1 MRSASLL
8 IGVLCAACG
17 APEPRT
23 YAEVLEITERSQ
35 LIGGPGAQGAIGD
48 YLIQNDKIRVIIHGR
63 AGDTGSSTAF
73 GGSILDADIQR
84 PQAEFSGGQG
94 RDNLYELGPLVSLAV
109 VRPESKASFSMRDDN
124 GTAVL
129 RVESPMGNIVDVISL
144 FGTVVPEL
152 AVQDMWFAIEYALR
166 PGENFLRIGV
176 EAYREGEP
184 QGAVDVVD
192 MTTIQGTEPFIGILK
207 GDRELGDRDP
217 CPDDGCPDGQS
228 CQSVQGEQTCRAVD
242 AEIGGLFG
250 GWLALIGKK
259 TKNFVPG
266 NGFNSTLSLTSAFAR
281 GADFFENPAPFA
293 FMAGA
298 GDGVSYALH
307 TDGDL
312 LIPVA
317 TSAFT
322 LAISHEVHCTVD
334 QPNCLRGKGVR
345 MNGYFAVGEGDIASA
360 VDGLITLRD
369 LPASTLEGVVL
380 DQRTGAPVSKA
391 DVIVF
396 ADPWPG
402 ASDEDVAGKTYEE
415 LVAAHRAATTDAV
428 NTAGVAGILT
438 HMRSDVGTDDVLDG
452 SFYGRVVLP
461 DGAGERVF
469 LVAKDHEQL
478 SEPVPVRFVGGKAQ
492 AVVVLPQQGHLD
504 VEVRDENGLRLPARI
519 TIGRCMPECAVD
531 ADCSGDGARVCDPAE
546 RRCVPAG
553 GCSADSDCDPDE
565 SCDLASSQCVCDG
578 RYQLPTELGGHWP
591 VDGVTERH
599 YVSPDGDEF
608 ELPAGVYELIASRG
622 IEYSIDRQY
631 VRLTSGKHTRV
642 IAHVGRVIDT
652 TGFISADFHVHGSNS
667 PDSAVPTAR
676 RVMSFAGEGVELLTG
691 TDHDVLTDYQ
701 PMLRSLGL
709 EPWMNTQ
716 TGVESSPLML
726 SHFLGFPMNI
736 DVTQPQQMPSSSRF
750 DWYARDAKAI
760 MDKIRA
766 GGSLGGEADAVV
778 LLAHV
783 YDYFN
788 YYELDSYTLE
798 PAGNALFALADP
810 ILDRQFFSG
819 EFDGF
824 EVANGKSQ
832 DYIRKPT
839 VGEMRRYNEGL
850 KALVD
855 RLSGGEIDL
864 AQFSKLHQALGREV
878 IGQMLSRT
886 PDEQDAFMDA
896 REGVDCSCMPAESC
910 AEGAAATAPCLE
922 PRGVVED
929 WFRMANAGVFRTGVA
944 NSDTHDLWEI
954 EAGMPRNYVVSP
966 TDLPVQIDYN
976 TIDANVRKGQ
986 VVGSYGPFVRFT
998 VNDQGV
1004 GSEFEASGS
1013 VRLAV
1018 QVQSPTWFDVD
1029 RVEVYRNGRLIRI
1042 VTACAAGQTSD
1053 CIVTPNT
1060 EIVNLNLVFDD
1071 QPTQDSWY
1079 AVAAMGINGR
1089 DLAPVYSSMP
1099 LARLGFNET
1108 VDSLGAILPV
1118 DIGGGSM
1125 KEPSVYPVLPY
1136 AITNPIRVIVDG
1148 DGQFTPPSGRRP
1160 SWEP

>member
-1 MRSASLL
+1 MR
-8 IGVLCAACG
+8 AALALAALATACSPP
-17 APEPRT
+17 ADRT
-23 YAEVLEITERSQ
+23 FAEVIKITDRSQ
-35 LIGGPGAQGAIGD
+35 LIGGPGAQGAVGD
-48 YLIQNDKIRVIIHGR
+48 YLIQNDKIRVIVHGR

-94 RDNLYELGPLVSLAV
+94 RDLLYELGPLVSLAV
-109 VRPESKASFSMRDDN
+109 VRPESKSSFSMRDDD

-166 PGENFLRIGV
+166 PNENFVRISV
-176 EAYREGEP
+176 EAYREGQP
-184 QGAVDVVD
+184 QDAVEVVD
-192 MTTIQGTEPFIGILK
+192 MTTIEGTEPFIGILK
-207 GDRELGDRDP
+207 GNRELGDRTP
-217 CPDDGCPDGQS
+217 CPEDGCPEGQS
-228 CQSVQGEQTCRAVD
+228 CQSVQGEQVCRAQD

-266 NGFNSTLSLTSAFAR
+266 NGFDSTLSLTSAFAR

-298 GDGVSYALH
+298 GEGVSYALH

-322 LAISHEVHCTVD
+322 LAISHETHCTVD

-345 MNGYFAVGEGDIASA
+345 MTGYFAVGEGDIASA

-380 DQRTGAPVSKA
+380 DQRTGTPVSKA

-396 ADPWPG
+396 ADPWPE
-402 ASDEDVAGKTYEE
+402 ASDDQVAGKSYEE
-415 LVAAHRAATTDAV
+415 LVTAHREATTDVV

-438 HMRSDVGTDDVLDG
+438 HMRSDVGTDDILDG
-452 SFYGRVVLP
+452 SFSGRVVLP
-461 DGAGERVF
+461 EGSSQRVF

-478 SEPVPVRFVGGKAQ
+478 SEPVAVRFVEGKAQ
-492 AVVVLPQQGHLD
+492 AVVVLPQQGRLD
-504 VEVRDENGLRLPARI
+504 VEVRDENGLRLPARV

-531 ADCSGDGARVCDPAE
+531 ADCSGDGSRVCDAMD
-546 RRCVPAG
+546 RRCIPTG
-553 GCSADSDCDPDE
+553 GCASDSDCDPDE
-565 SCDLASSQCVCDG
+565 SCDAASKQCVCAG

-599 YVSPDGDEF
+599 YVSPEGDEF

-622 IEYSIDRQY
+622 IEYSIDRQF
-631 VRLTSGKHTRV
+631 VRLTPGNHTRV
-642 IAHVGRVIDT
+642 IAHVERVIDT
-652 TGFISADFHVHGSNS
+652 SGFISADFHVHGSNS
-667 PDSAVPTAR
+667 PDSAVPTAS

-701 PMLRSLGL
+701 PMLRALGL
-709 EPWMNTQ
+709 EPWMIAQ

-726 SHFLGFPMNI
+726 SHFLGFPMDI
-736 DVTQPQQMPSSSRF
+736 DMTQPQQMPSASRF
-750 DWYARDAKAI
+750 DWYARDAEVI
-760 MDKIRA
+760 IDKIRA
-766 GGSLGGEADAVV
+766 GGTLSGESDAVV

-788 YYELDSYTLE
+788 YYELNSYNLE
-798 PAGNALFALADP
+798 PEGNALFALADP

-819 EFDGF
+819 NFDGF

-839 VGEMRRYNEGL
+839 VAEMRNYNVGL
-850 KALVD
+850 RDLVE
-855 RLSGGEIDL
+855 RLSNREIDL
-864 AQFSKLHQALGREV
+864 AEFSKLHQALGRQV

-886 PDEQDAFMDA
+886 PAEQDAFMDA
-896 REGVDCSCMPAESC
+896 TDGVDCSCMPAESC
-910 AEGAAATAPCLE
+910 AADAPSSAPCLE

-929 WFRMANAGVFRTGVA
+929 WFRMANAGIFRTGVA

-976 TIDANVRKGQ
+976 TIDENVRKGQ
-986 VVGSYGPFVRFT
+986 VVGTYGPFIRFT
-998 VNDQGV
+998 VNDQAV
-1004 GSEFEASGS
+1004 GSEFEATGS

-1018 QVQSPTWFDVD
+1018 EVQSPRWFDVD

-1042 VTACAAGQTSD
+1042 VQACTQGQTSD
-1053 CIVTPNT
+1053 CIASPNT

-1071 QPTQDSWY
+1071 QPAQDSWY

-1136 AITNPIRVIVDG
+1136 AITNPIRVIIDG